1 MSKGKKRVDGP
12 AIITIDDL
20 AVMSDDELS
29 GRANRF
35 ESERNRVR
43 DSYPWEVEIA
53 YVRRE
58 QQIRRQRVDTHSA
71 WIRHNPQDNVEDFAD
86 SDGSDGSE
94 VA

>member
-29 GRANRF
+29 NRANRF
-35 ESERNRVR
+35 EAERNRVR
-43 DSYPWEVEIA
+43 DQYPWEVEIA

-58 QQIRRQRVDTHSA
+58 QQIRRQRADAHSA
-71 WIRHNPQDNVEDFAD
+71 WVRVNPQDQSDDFAD
-86 SDGSDGSE
+86 LDGSE
-94 VA
+94 GA